1 LSVGKANT
9 DEVRTLK
16 GAGAMLEHSGI
27 ALQNL
32 AVFGFAY
39 INAAVITIL
48 GERIAAARHKHWQS
62 LANIKRERADSY
74 SDIPARRLYH
84 EG

>member
-1 LSVGKANT
+1 
-9 DEVRTLK
+9 
-16 GAGAMLEHSGI
+16 MLEHSGI

-32 AVFGFAY
+32 ALFSFAY
-39 INAAVITIL
+39 ISAAVITIL
-48 GERIAAARHKHWQS
+48 GERVTAARHKHWQS
-62 LANIKRERADSY
+62 LTNTKRERADSY